1 MCLAEPEEELF
12 GLWLQVRPYVACG
25 VQAPNSI
32 FLGGLSISISISI
45 NVNLDVQWTDGQ
57 GLPLDHAVKRR
68 LALMQE
74 AVRRSQH
81 LYLSQQQQLQ
91 QSYQAD
97 VSINR
102 STSSSSSL
110 LLMGGSATVA
120 ALVAEDLVDDFR
132 AFDAMETYLYQVFV
146 CLFIGDERKDDAFI
160 DWWLTYDD
168 AAPRTHTRYSPTCS
182 RTSRRSGRC
191 PSRPAGAW

>member
-1 MCLAEPEEELF
+1 MEGLDVCLAEPEEELF
-12 GLWLQVRPYVACG
+12 GLWLQVRPYVAC
-25 VQAPNSI
+25 AEFN
-32 FLGGLSISISISI
+32 FLAVSQSQSQSLSESEFGRT
-45 NVNLDVQWTDGQ
+45 DGWTDGQ

-81 LYLSQQQQLQ
+81 LYLSQQQLQ

-102 STSSSSSL
+102 STSSSSSSL

-132 AFDAMETYLYQVFV
+132 AFDAMETYLYQV

-160 DWWLTYDD
+160 D
-168 AAPRTHTRYSPTCS
+168 
-182 RTSRRSGRC
+182 
-191 PSRPAGAW
+191 